1 MHAACISRSAFSEGA
16 IYFHRTYVDSRQN
29 RKSVSMSKIGDAMR
43 IAQDNMDSRNFYGYN
58 PEFDRTAFNPSDRRK
73 QCN

>member
-1 MHAACISRSAFSEGA
+1 
-16 IYFHRTYVDSRQN
+16 
-29 RKSVSMSKIGDAMR
+29 MSNIGDAMR